1 MSTSNDEL
9 RQIVT
14 DALVGMIS
22 GVTGLV
28 PPTGPGSIPDFV
40 QAPIDRAVEKIST
53 ALPVGVPDGY
63 ALVPIEPTLE
73 MMQAALDKPC
83 FYPNGDLLPWSQI
96 TRAAYFA
103 MLDAAP
109 TAPTVKESLSVA
121 PAVKAEHGNDGDNIQ
136 HLTDCD
142 ESGCERCESL
152 MHFYQACDACGA
164 WGHNDSGP
172 CTCSRSSGPSDTQRL
187 DFMLSNCRKVICERL
202 PHDNFEVYVEEGF
215 MGDKRYPGVC
225 YSGDWERGSPEAL
238 EIQREAIDAAI
249 TSQGKQSGG
258 EL

>member
-40 QAPIDRAVEKIST
+40 QAPIDRAVEKISSR
-53 ALPVGVPDGY
+53 LPAGVPEGWRLAVYQAEECLTGCLAAPDIAR
-63 ALVPIEPTLE
+63 ALDADTVRKIIANL
-73 MMQAALDKPC
+73 QAA
-83 FYPNGDLLPWSQI
+83 
-96 TRAAYFA
+96 RFA
-103 MLDAAP
+103 MLA
-109 TAPTVKESLSVA
+109 A